1 MQRYK
6 EAISAY
12 DSGLNVDPSNEA
24 LLNGKNQAEVADQ
37 NPTPSMGGMPG
48 GMGGMGG
55 MGGLGGGGGMG
66 GLLQQLL
73 MSNPE
78 LLQDPE
84 VMAALN
90 DQTLMGKLKM

>member
-1 MQRYK
+1 
-6 EAISAY
+6 
-12 DSGLNVDPSNEA
+12 
-24 LLNGKNQAEVADQ
+24 
-37 NPTPSMGGMPG
+37 
-48 GMGGMGG
+48 
-55 MGGLGGGGGMG
+55 
-66 GLLQQLL
+66 

>member
-1 MQRYK
+1 M
-6 EAISAY
+6 I
-12 DSGLNVDPSNEA
+12 DPVNEA
-24 LLNGKNQAEVADQ
+24 LMNGKNQAEQAEQ
-37 NPTPSMGGMPG
+37 NPTPS
-48 GMGGMGG
+48 MGG
-55 MGGLGGGGGMG
+55 MGGLGGGGMG
-66 GLLQQLL
+66 GMLQQLL

>member
-24 LLNGKNQAEVADQ
+24 LLNGKNQAEQAGQ
-37 NPTPSMGGMPG
+37 NPTPSMGGMP
-48 GMGGMGG
+48 GGMGG

>member
-1 MQRYK
+1 
-6 EAISAY
+6 
-12 DSGLNVDPSNEA
+12 
-24 LLNGKNQAEVADQ
+24 
-37 NPTPSMGGMPG
+37 
-48 GMGGMGG
+48 MGG